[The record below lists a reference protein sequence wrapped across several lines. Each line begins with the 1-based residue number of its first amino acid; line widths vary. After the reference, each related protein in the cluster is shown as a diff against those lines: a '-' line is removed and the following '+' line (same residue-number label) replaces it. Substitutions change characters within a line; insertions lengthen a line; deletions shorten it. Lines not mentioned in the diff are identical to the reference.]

1 MILRRII
8 AHFRKQE
15 WTAIGIDFVIVVV
28 GVFVGL
34 QVQSWNE
41 SRQDR
46 LRERMYVERL
56 TRDFQAI
63 EDRTEFANAKWLEV
77 INVSR
82 RLLTDI
88 DTFNATGRAARSDQ
102 EIVADINDLQG
113 TRIPAP
119 RAATFVEMLSTG
131 EIRVLRDE
139 NLRDALLAY
148 DTQTHYALIAYDVL
162 VNRTREATVAVGAY
176 AEVELP
182 ATLENIYDN
191 PNREFYRSI
200 SFPAFARDP
209 RSRAAISLLGATAV
223 NQGGLS
229 TAQRESARRVLEVLE
244 TPQS

>member
-15 WTAIGIDFVIVVV
+15 WTAIALDFVIVVV

-34 QVQSWNE
+34 QAQAWNE

-46 LRERMYVERL
+46 VQERMYIERL
-56 TRDFQAI
+56 ARDFTAI
-63 EDRTEFANAKWLEV
+63 EERTEFANEKWLSV

-82 RLLTDI
+82 RLLADI
-88 DTFNATGRAARSDQ
+88 DAFNATGRMPRTEQAILVDL
-102 EIVADINDLQG
+102 NDLHG

-139 NLRDALLAY
+139 ELRDALLAY

-162 VNRTREATVAVGAY
+162 VNRTREATVAAGAY
-176 AEVELP
+176 AEVDLP
-182 ATLENIYDN
+182 DTLENIYDN

-200 SFPAFARDP
+200 DFPAFARDP
-209 RSRAAISLLGATAV
+209 RSRAAVSLLGATAV

-229 TAQRESARRVLEVLE
+229 TAQRESARRVLAILE
-244 TPQS
+244 AE

>member
-15 WTAIGIDFVIVVV
+15 WTAIALDFVIVVV

-34 QVQSWNE
+34 QAQAWNE

-46 LRERMYVERL
+46 VQERMYIERL
-56 TRDFQAI
+56 ARDFTAI
-63 EDRTEFANAKWLEV
+63 EERTEFANEKWLSI

-82 RLLTDI
+82 RLLADI
-88 DTFNATGRAARSDQ
+88 DAFNATGRIPRTEQA
-102 EIVADINDLQG
+102 ILADLNDLHG

-139 NLRDALLAY
+139 ALRDALLAY

-162 VNRTREATVAVGAY
+162 VNRTREATVAAGAY
-176 AEVELP
+176 AEVDLP
-182 ATLENIYDN
+182 DTLENIYDN

-200 SFPAFARDP
+200 DFPAFARDP
-209 RSRAAISLLGATAV
+209 RSRAAVSLLGATAV

-229 TAQRESARRVLEVLE
+229 TAQRESARRVLAILQAE
-244 TPQS
+244 

>member
-15 WTAIGIDFVIVVV
+15 WTAIALDFVIVVV

-34 QVQSWNE
+34 QAQAWNE

-46 LRERMYVERL
+46 VHERMYIERL
-56 TRDFQAI
+56 ARDFTAI
-63 EDRTEFANAKWLEV
+63 EERTEFANEKWLSV

-82 RLLTDI
+82 RLLADI
-88 DTFNATGRAARSDQ
+88 DAFNATGRMPRTEQAILVDL
-102 EIVADINDLQG
+102 NDLHG

-139 NLRDALLAY
+139 ELRDALLAY

-162 VNRTREATVAVGAY
+162 VNRTREATVAAGAY
-176 AEVELP
+176 AEVDLP
-182 ATLENIYDN
+182 DTLENIYDN

-200 SFPAFARDP
+200 DFPAFARDP
-209 RSRAAISLLGATAV
+209 RSRAAVSLLGATAV

-229 TAQRESARRVLEVLE
+229 TAQRESARRVLAILE
-244 TPQS
+244 AE

>member
-15 WTAIGIDFVIVVV
+15 WTAIALDFVIVVV

-34 QVQSWNE
+34 QAQAWNE

-46 LRERMYVERL
+46 VQERMYIERL
-56 TRDFQAI
+56 ARDFTAI
-63 EDRTEFANAKWLEV
+63 EERSEFANEKWLSV

-82 RLLTDI
+82 RLLADI
-88 DTFNATGRAARSDQ
+88 DAFNATGRMPRREQ
-102 EIVADINDLQG
+102 EILADLNDLHG

-139 NLRDALLAY
+139 DLRDALLAY

-162 VNRTREATVAVGAY
+162 VNRAREATVAAGAY
-176 AEVELP
+176 ADVDLP
-182 ATLENIYDN
+182 DTLENIYEN

-200 SFPAFARDP
+200 DFPAFARDP
-209 RSRAAISLLGATAV
+209 RSRAAVSLLGATAV

-229 TAQRESARRVLEVLE
+229 TAQRESARRVLEILE
-244 TPQS
+244 AE

>member
-15 WTAIGIDFVIVVV
+15 WTAIALDFVIVVV

-34 QVQSWNE
+34 QAQAWNE

-46 LRERMYVERL
+46 VQERMYIERL
-56 TRDFQAI
+56 ARDFTAI
-63 EDRTEFANAKWLEV
+63 EERTEFANEKWLSV

-82 RLLTDI
+82 RLLADI
-88 DTFNATGRAARSDQ
+88 DAFNATGRTPRTEQ
-102 EIVADINDLQG
+102 EILADLNDLHG

-139 NLRDALLAY
+139 DLRDALLAY

-162 VNRTREATVAVGAY
+162 VNRAREATVAAGAY
-176 AEVELP
+176 ADVDLP
-182 ATLENIYDN
+182 DTLENIYEN

-200 SFPAFARDP
+200 DFPAFARDP
-209 RSRAAISLLGATAV
+209 RSRAAVSLLGGTAV

-229 TAQRESARRVLEVLE
+229 TAQRESTRRVLAILE
-244 TPQS
+244 AE

>member
-15 WTAIGIDFVIVVV
+15 WTAIALDFVIVVV

-34 QVQSWNE
+34 QAQAWNE

-46 LRERMYVERL
+46 VQERMYIERL
-56 TRDFQAI
+56 ARDFTAI
-63 EDRTEFANAKWLEV
+63 EDRTELANEKWLSV

-82 RLLTDI
+82 RLLADI
-88 DTFNATGRAARSDQ
+88 DAFNATGRLARSEQ
-102 EIVADINDLQG
+102 EILADLNDLHG

-139 NLRDALLAY
+139 ELRDALLAY

-162 VNRTREATVAVGAY
+162 VNRTREATVAAGAY
-176 AEVELP
+176 AEVDLP
-182 ATLENIYDN
+182 DTLENIYDN

-200 SFPAFARDP
+200 DFPAFARDP
-209 RSRAAISLLGATAV
+209 RSRAAVSLLGATAV

-229 TAQRESARRVLEVLE
+229 TAQRESARRVLEILE
-244 TPQS
+244 AE

>member
-15 WTAIGIDFVIVVV
+15 WTAIALDFVIVVV

-34 QVQSWNE
+34 QAQAWNE

-46 LRERMYVERL
+46 LQERMYIERL
-56 TRDFQAI
+56 ARDFTAI
-63 EDRTEFANAKWLEV
+63 EERTEFANEKWLSV

-82 RLLTDI
+82 RLLADI
-88 DTFNATGRAARSDQ
+88 DAFNATGRMPRREQ
-102 EIVADINDLQG
+102 EILADLNDLHG

-139 NLRDALLAY
+139 ELRDALLAY

-162 VNRTREATVAVGAY
+162 VNRTREATVAAGAY
-176 AEVELP
+176 AEVDLP
-182 ATLENIYDN
+182 DTLENIYDN

-200 SFPAFARDP
+200 DFPAFARDP
-209 RSRAAISLLGATAV
+209 RSRAAVSLLGATAV

-229 TAQRESARRVLEVLE
+229 TAQRESARRVLTILE
-244 TPQS
+244 AE

>member
-15 WTAIGIDFVIVVV
+15 WTAIALDFVIVVV

-34 QVQSWNE
+34 QAQAWNE

-46 LRERMYVERL
+46 VQERMYIERL
-56 TRDFQAI
+56 ARDFTAI
-63 EDRTEFANAKWLEV
+63 EERTEFANEKWLSV

-82 RLLTDI
+82 RLLADI
-88 DTFNATGRAARSDQ
+88 DAFNATGRMPRTEQAILVDL
-102 EIVADINDLQG
+102 NDLQG

-139 NLRDALLAY
+139 DLRDALLAY

-162 VNRTREATVAVGAY
+162 VNRTREATVAAGAY
-176 AEVELP
+176 AEVTLP
-182 ATLENIYDN
+182 DTLENIYDN
-191 PNREFYRSI
+191 PNRESFRSI
-200 SFPAFARDP
+200 DFPAFARDP
-209 RSRAAISLLGATAV
+209 RSRAAVSLLGATAL

-229 TAQRESARRVLEVLE
+229 TAQRESARRVLEILE
-244 TPQS
+244 AE

>member
-15 WTAIGIDFVIVVV
+15 WTAIALDFVIVVV

-34 QVQSWNE
+34 QAQAWNE

-46 LRERMYVERL
+46 VQERMYIERL
-56 TRDFQAI
+56 ARDFTAI
-63 EDRTEFANAKWLEV
+63 EERTEFANEKWLSV

-82 RLLTDI
+82 RLLADI
-88 DTFNATGRAARSDQ
+88 DAFNATGRMPRTEQA
-102 EIVADINDLQG
+102 ILADLNDLQG

-139 NLRDALLAY
+139 DLRDALLAY

-162 VNRTREATVAVGAY
+162 VNRTREATVAAGAY
-176 AEVELP
+176 AEVALP
-182 ATLENIYDN
+182 DTLENIYDN
-191 PNREFYRSI
+191 PNREFYRAI
-200 SFPAFARDP
+200 DFPALARDP
-209 RSRAAISLLGATAV
+209 RSRAAVSLLGATAV

-229 TAQRESARRVLEVLE
+229 TAQRESARRVLEILE
-244 TPQS
+244 AE

>member
-15 WTAIGIDFVIVVV
+15 WTAIALDFVIVVV

-34 QVQSWNE
+34 QAQAWNE

-46 LRERMYVERL
+46 VQERMYIERL
-56 TRDFQAI
+56 ARDFTAI
-63 EDRTEFANAKWLEV
+63 EERTEFANEKWLSV

-82 RLLTDI
+82 RLLADI
-88 DTFNATGRAARSDQ
+88 DAFNATGRMPRTEQAILVDL
-102 EIVADINDLQG
+102 NDLHG

-139 NLRDALLAY
+139 ELRDALLAY

-162 VNRTREATVAVGAY
+162 VNRTREATVAAGAY
-176 AEVELP
+176 AEVDLP
-182 ATLENIYDN
+182 DTLENIYDN

-200 SFPAFARDP
+200 DFPAFARDP
-209 RSRAAISLLGATAV
+209 RSRAAVSLLGATAV

-229 TAQRESARRVLEVLE
+229 TA
-244 TPQS
+244 

>member
-15 WTAIGIDFVIVVV
+15 WTAIALDFVIVVV

-34 QVQSWNE
+34 QAQAWNE

-46 LRERMYVERL
+46 VQERMYIERL
-56 TRDFQAI
+56 ARDFTAI
-63 EDRTEFANAKWLEV
+63 EERTEFANEKWLSV

-82 RLLTDI
+82 RLLADI
-88 DTFNATGRAARSDQ
+88 DAFNATGRMPRTEQAILVDL
-102 EIVADINDLQG
+102 NDLHG

-139 NLRDALLAY
+139 DLRDALLAY

-162 VNRTREATVAVGAY
+162 VNRTREATVAAGAY
-176 AEVELP
+176 AEVTLP
-182 ATLENIYDN
+182 DTLENIYDN
-191 PNREFYRSI
+191 PNRESFRSI
-200 SFPAFARDP
+200 DFPAFARDP
-209 RSRAAISLLGATAV
+209 RSRAAVSLLGATAL

-229 TAQRESARRVLEVLE
+229 TAQRESARRVLEILE
-244 TPQS
+244 AE

>member
-15 WTAIGIDFVIVVV
+15 WTAIALDFVIVVV

-34 QVQSWNE
+34 QAQAWNE

-46 LRERMYVERL
+46 VQERMYIERL
-56 TRDFQAI
+56 ARDFTAI
-63 EDRTEFANAKWLEV
+63 EERTAFANEKWLSV

-82 RLLTDI
+82 RLLADI
-88 DTFNATGRAARSDQ
+88 DAFNATGRMPRTEQ
-102 EIVADINDLQG
+102 EILADINDLQG

-139 NLRDALLAY
+139 ELRDALLAY

-162 VNRTREATVAVGAY
+162 VSRTREATVAVGAH
-176 AEVELP
+176 AEVALP
-182 ATLENIYDN
+182 DTLENIYDN

-200 SFPAFARDP
+200 DFPAFARDP
-209 RSRAAISLLGATAV
+209 RSRAAVSLLGATAV

-229 TAQRESARRVLEVLE
+229 TAQRESARRVLEILE
-244 TPQS
+244 AE

>member
-15 WTAIGIDFVIVVV
+15 WTAIALDFVIVVV

-34 QVQSWNE
+34 QAQAWNE

-46 LRERMYVERL
+46 VQERMYVERL
-56 TRDFQAI
+56 ARDFTAI
-63 EDRTEFANAKWLEV
+63 EERTEFANEKWLSV

-82 RLLTDI
+82 RLLADI
-88 DTFNATGRAARSDQ
+88 DAFNATGRMPRTEQ
-102 EIVADINDLQG
+102 EILADLNDLQG

-139 NLRDALLAY
+139 DLRDALLAY

-162 VNRTREATVAVGAY
+162 VNRTREATVAAGAY
-176 AEVELP
+176 AEVALP
-182 ATLENIYDN
+182 DTLENIYDN
-191 PNREFYRSI
+191 PNREFYRAI
-200 SFPAFARDP
+200 DFPAFARDP
-209 RSRAAISLLGATAV
+209 RSRAAVSLLGATAV

-229 TAQRESARRVLEVLE
+229 TAQRESARRVLEILE
-244 TPQS
+244 AE

>member
-46 LRERMYVERL
+46 VRERMYIERL
-56 TRDFQAI
+56 TRDFEAI
-63 EDRTEFANAKWLEV
+63 EDRTEFANEKWLSV

-82 RLLTDI
+82 RLLADI
-88 DTFNATGRAARSDQ
+88 DTFNATGRTSRTGE
-102 EIVADINDLQG
+102 EILADMSDLQG

-131 EIRVLRDE
+131 EIPVLRNDE
-139 NLRDALLAY
+139 LRDALLAY

-162 VNRTREATVAVGAY
+162 VNRTREATVAAGAY
-176 AEVELP
+176 SEVELP
-182 ATLENIYDN
+182 DTLENIYDN

-200 SFPAFARDP
+200 DFPAFARDP
-209 RSRAAISLLGATAV
+209 RSRAAVSLLGATAV

-229 TAQRESARRVLEVLE
+229 TAQRESARRVLEILE
-244 TPQS
+244 DAQ

>member
-15 WTAIGIDFVIVVV
+15 WTAIALDFVIVVV

-34 QVQSWNE
+34 QAQAWNE

-46 LRERMYVERL
+46 VHERMYIERL
-56 TRDFQAI
+56 ARDFTAI
-63 EDRTEFANAKWLEV
+63 EERTEFANEKWLSV

-82 RLLTDI
+82 RLLADI
-88 DTFNATGRAARSDQ
+88 DAFNATGRMPRTEQ
-102 EIVADINDLQG
+102 EILADLNDLQG

-139 NLRDALLAY
+139 DLRDALLAY
-148 DTQTHYALIAYDVL
+148 DTQTHYTLIAYDVL
-162 VNRTREATVAVGAY
+162 VNRAREATVAAGAY
-176 AEVELP
+176 ADVDLP
-182 ATLENIYDN
+182 DTLENIYDN
-191 PNREFYRSI
+191 PNREFYRAI
-200 SFPAFARDP
+200 DFPAFARDP
-209 RSRAAISLLGATAV
+209 RSRAAVSLLGATAV

-229 TAQRESARRVLEVLE
+229 TAQRESARRVLEILE
-244 TPQS
+244 AE

>member
-15 WTAIGIDFVIVVV
+15 WTAIALDFVIVVV

-34 QVQSWNE
+34 QAQAWNE

-46 LRERMYVERL
+46 VQERMYIERL
-56 TRDFQAI
+56 ARDFTAI
-63 EDRTEFANAKWLEV
+63 EERTEFANEKWLSV

-82 RLLTDI
+82 RLLADI
-88 DTFNATGRAARSDQ
+88 DAFNATGRMPRREQ
-102 EIVADINDLQG
+102 EILADLNDLHG

-139 NLRDALLAY
+139 DLRDALLAY

-162 VNRTREATVAVGAY
+162 VNRAREATVAAGAY
-176 AEVELP
+176 ADVDLP
-182 ATLENIYDN
+182 DTLENIYEN

-200 SFPAFARDP
+200 DFPAFARDP
-209 RSRAAISLLGATAV
+209 RSRAAVSLLGATAV

-229 TAQRESARRVLEVLE
+229 TAQRESARRVLEILE
-244 TPQS
+244 AE

>member
-15 WTAIGIDFVIVVV
+15 WTAIALDFVIVVV

-34 QVQSWNE
+34 QAQAWNE

-46 LRERMYVERL
+46 VQERMYIERL
-56 TRDFQAI
+56 ARDFAAI
-63 EDRTEFANAKWLEV
+63 EERTEFANEKWLSV

-82 RLLTDI
+82 RLLADI
-88 DTFNATGRAARSDQ
+88 DAFNATERMPRTEQ
-102 EIVADINDLQG
+102 EILADLNDLHG

-119 RAATFVEMLSTG
+119 RAATFVEMPSTG

-139 NLRDALLAY
+139 DLRDALLAY

-162 VNRTREATVAVGAY
+162 VNRAREATVAAGAY
-176 AEVELP
+176 ADVDLP
-182 ATLENIYDN
+182 DTLENIYDN
-191 PNREFYRSI
+191 PNREFYRAI
-200 SFPAFARDP
+200 DFPAFARDP
-209 RSRAAISLLGATAV
+209 RSRAAVSLLGATAV

-229 TAQRESARRVLEVLE
+229 TAQRESARRVLEILE
-244 TPQS
+244 AE